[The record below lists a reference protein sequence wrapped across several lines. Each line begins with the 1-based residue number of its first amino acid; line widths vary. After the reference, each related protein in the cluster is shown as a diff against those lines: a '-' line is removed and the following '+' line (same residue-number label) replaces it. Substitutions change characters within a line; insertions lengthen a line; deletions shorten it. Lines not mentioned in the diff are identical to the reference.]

1 MFAQLGRNLG
11 MGEDYRE
18 PRELIG
24 VKYIKKNGKT
34 IWQQNTIGM
43 PKREESTC
51 KSVQASNVH
60 LMQEAIT
67 K

>member
-1 MFAQLGRNLG
+1 